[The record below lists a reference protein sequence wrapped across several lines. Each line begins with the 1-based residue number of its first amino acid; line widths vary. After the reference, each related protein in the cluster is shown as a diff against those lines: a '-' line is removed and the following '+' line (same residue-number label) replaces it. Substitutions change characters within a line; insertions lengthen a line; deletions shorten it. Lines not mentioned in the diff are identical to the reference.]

1 VLEGGFITLNAQATG
16 AGLRYAWSP
25 PSGLDNPALLAPQA
39 SPVVDTR
46 YTLTVTTANGCSAS
60 DEMLVTV
67 LKKPVIPNTFTP
79 NGDGYNDR
87 WEIRFL
93 DTYPGAV
100 VEVYNTAGQL
110 VFRSV
115 GYNQPWDGTMNGR
128 PLPAGTYYYV
138 VDAKNGRP
146 KVAGYVTLIK

>member
-1 VLEGGFITLNAQATG
+1 
-16 AGLRYAWSP
+16 
-25 PSGLDNPALLAPQA
+25 
-39 SPVVDTR
+39 
-46 YTLTVTTANGCSAS
+46 
-60 DEMLVTV
+60 
-67 LKKPVIPNTFTP
+67 
-79 NGDGYNDR
+79 
-87 WEIRFL
+87 
-93 DTYPGAV
+93 

>member
-1 VLEGGFITLNAQATG
+1 
-16 AGLRYAWSP
+16 
-25 PSGLDNPALLAPQA
+25 
-39 SPVVDTR
+39 
-46 YTLTVTTANGCSAS
+46 
-60 DEMLVTV
+60 MLVTV

-79 NGDGYNDR
+79 NGDGFNDR

-93 DTYPGAV
+93 DTYAGAI